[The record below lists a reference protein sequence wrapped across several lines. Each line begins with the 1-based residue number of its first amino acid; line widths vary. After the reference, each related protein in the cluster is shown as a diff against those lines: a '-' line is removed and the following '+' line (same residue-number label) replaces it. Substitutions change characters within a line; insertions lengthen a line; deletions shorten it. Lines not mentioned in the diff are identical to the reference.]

1 MVDGVQLTD
10 TPLALVTA
18 GTFNNKAP
26 VLLGSNRDEQ
36 AYVAFWL
43 IFGRFCWLEWLCV
56 PIHIYI
62 LGRGW
67 RLLDPAPRFYD
78 EYELFE
84 MSVNEIYVL
93 HLFAGIGPSRR

>member
-78 EYELFE
+78 LN
-84 MSVNEIYVL
+84 MNCL
-93 HLFAGIGPSRR
+93 K